1 MTTETL
7 CANPVEIYLIGLGRV
22 RCAYKPGE
30 SVLILSLNG
39 VPHEH
44 LSQYEKKMEICRNKV
59 SKHFVGFLWS
69 MTWVLMYSCHRVVVV
84 ASYNKK
90 TKTFTV
96 SAGGKNQT
104 SKTG

>member
-39 VPHEH
+39 VPHED
-44 LSQYEKKMEICRNKV
+44 LSQYE
-59 SKHFVGFLWS
+59 
-69 MTWVLMYSCHRVVVV
+69 
-84 ASYNKK
+84 
-90 TKTFTV
+90 
-96 SAGGKNQT
+96 
-104 SKTG
+104 

>member
-90 TKTFTV
+90 TKTFTL
-96 SAGGKNQT
+96 SAGGKNKT
-104 SKTG
+104 SQRG